1 MTRTMASGEWQPV
14 GVVRPIPGDRENGI
28 GKASQS
34 SYPEPT
40 PVPLGKKPK
49 ACRGT
54 VGKGTRQNSH
64 VPSVQV
70 VPAFFMWNEV
80 RRLQ

>member
-1 MTRTMASGEWQPV
+1 MTRTETRGEWQPV
-14 GVVRPIPGDRENGI
+14 GVVRPILGDRENGA
-28 GKASQS
+28 GKIHQR

-54 VGKGTRQNSH
+54 VGKGTRQNSG
-64 VPSVQV
+64 
-70 VPAFFMWNEV
+70 V
-80 RRLQ
+80 R